1 MIPVTTASDAELWA
15 QTCRGE
21 FPAFEE
27 IVKRYQNLLCSLAYS
42 RCGDFA
48 VSEDLAQEAFWVAWN
63 SRDSPALRTGKRPAA
78 RSTLRLYGNPV
89 AGSRPVTYPSA
100 SEVVFFQGELAHASY
115 TAAAPLIWPDSP
127 AAEALENLT
136 KSGQLR

>member
-1 MIPVTTASDAELWA
+1 MAPVTTASDAELWA

-48 VSEDLAQEAFWVAWN
+48 VSEDLARKRSGWRGTRATRCEIPPAVCVAV
-63 SRDSPALRTGKRPAA
+63 RHRPQF
-78 RSTLRLYGNPV
+78 
-89 AGSRPVTYPSA
+89 GS
-100 SEVVFFQGELAHASY
+100 
-115 TAAAPLIWPDSP
+115 
-127 AAEALENLT
+127 
-136 KSGQLR
+136 